1 MSNTLTYSELS
12 QGWPSFYSFIPERI
26 IGMNGFLYTFKDG
39 KMYKHNTNQLRN
51 NFYGVQYNSTVTSVF
66 NDSPLDTKVFKTITL
81 DSNSPWECEMLSNL
95 GDGYI
100 NKDWFE
106 LKEGYYYSYIRRLST
121 DDSFFMRSAQ
131 GLGSVLAVNSTTPSA
146 TVLTFSF
153 DLGTIISVGDVA
165 YVDSSG
171 TPVELGP
178 VTSKTSNTLTIDTTV
193 IGGSI
198 PTNGQFVMFLKNSV
212 AESYGLSGYYCQF
225 KLTNES
231 TSRAELFA
239 AESDAFK
246 SYV

>member
-1 MSNTLTYSELS
+1 
-12 QGWPSFYSFIPERI
+12 
-26 IGMNGFLYTFKDG
+26 
-39 KMYKHNTNQLRN
+39 
-51 NFYGVQYNSTVTSVF
+51 
-66 NDSPLDTKVFKTITL
+66 
-81 DSNSPWECEMLSNL
+81 MLSNL